1 MIKTALL
8 LLTLLGGVSTA
19 WADYDVWPLAGATEE
34 TTTYLDITKKTGSM
48 GTDGTG
54 TSAELTYVG
63 SDNRYAEFTVNNEN
77 ATSYYHLLITLGAR
91 SNHNT
96 GVLQIT
102 ITDVSTSET
111 EIVQR
116 FDILDVTGAQIY
128 SITKAI
134 TSGIKKIRFD
144 IVSTTG
150 NYLPNLSKITFQAYT
165 PATYFDGWLN
175 SVAANT

>member
-96 GVLQIT
+96 GVHQIT

-111 EIVQR
+111 EIV
-116 FDILDVTGAQIY
+116 
-128 SITKAI
+128 
-134 TSGIKKIRFD
+134 
-144 IVSTTG
+144 
-150 NYLPNLSKITFQAYT
+150 
-165 PATYFDGWLN
+165 
-175 SVAANT
+175 